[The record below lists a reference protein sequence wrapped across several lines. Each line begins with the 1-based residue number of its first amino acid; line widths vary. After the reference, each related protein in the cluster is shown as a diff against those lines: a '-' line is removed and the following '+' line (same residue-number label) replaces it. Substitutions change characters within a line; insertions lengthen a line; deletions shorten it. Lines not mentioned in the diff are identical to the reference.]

1 MLQVAAAVCSY
12 ILVQSGDSCASLATR
27 CGITPANFT
36 KYNPSSTLC
45 STLQPKQPVCC
56 SAGTLPNLAP
66 QPSANG
72 TCATY
77 TVKSGDYC
85 DLIASNNYITT
96 ANIESWNK
104 QTWGWTGC
112 SGLQLGMAICL
123 STGNPPMPAPVKGTV
138 CGPQVAGSKP
148 PSNWTQIGSLNP
160 CPLNACC
167 NIWGQCGITPDFC
180 TPSKSST
187 GAPGTAA
194 PGSNGCISNCGT
206 SIVNNGTPP
215 TEFKSIG
222 YFESFGANRSCLA
235 MDASQLPT
243 SYTHIHYAFGSI
255 TKDFQVDLSATLD
268 QFQIFA
274 NSTGFKRILS
284 FGGWSFSTSQDSAP
298 IFQQG
303 VTDANRQTFAESVV
317 NVIQQYNLDG
327 VDFDWEYPGATDIKG
342 SVPGSPS
349 DGPNYLSFLQKVRAI
364 LPVGKTLSMAAP
376 ASYWYLKGFPIASMA
391 QVLDYIVYMTYDLH
405 GQWDYNSTFANPG
418 CPNGN
423 CLRSHVNL
431 TETEYALSMIT
442 KAGVPTNKIVV
453 GIAGY
458 GRSFGMAD
466 PSCTGPQCLF
476 KGPASAATPGECT
489 NEAGYI
495 SQAELE
501 AISNPNNGAL
511 SRRGITTWYDSSSD
525 SDMMTYGNGTWV
537 AYMSQ
542 QTKANR
548 INRYAGSNFGGSV
561 EWAIDL
567 VQFVETPDAAQA
579 KLNITEM
586 ENAFTSALAR
596 SNYDMTQYP
605 SANLT
610 TLATALFGWDGCDS
624 EQKVDILSGWQQSW
638 KIMNLIY
645 KEAKAGFNWNEASA
659 VEYLGPPALNKDRQ
673 ADITA
678 IFKNLATIQPS
689 WIPDFL
695 SWKLAVRCDDPL
707 RICSCGSS
715 GYPLAAYTTDK
726 DAKYNSPRIN
736 FCPPYFGQ
744 PSLDMVMENADKRY
758 PTSVWAS
765 MYSYERN
772 QARTWIHELL
782 HIDKVAL
789 ATPYGTNDHVK
800 DLKVVLASSGK
811 TAVAYGPR
819 MTKALARFNLPP
831 LALTG
836 DFVAR
841 NSDNM
846 VMYALTRYVQKALG
860 GVYPHHPLAPE
871 PPTDVLP
878 RPRFVVDGYFTID
891 SNGTVE
897 IPTNHTLF
905 DAVDYSSV
913 KGVCLAADDED
924 GDADADAFITVTG
937 GTQIIA
943 KTDFPADYLSSWSS
957 WAGLTP
963 TTTSAAPS
971 PTATWT
977 IAIYSEANCAGDYYV
992 LEGHNLD
999 DSSDQCLGIRAG
1011 DLPQTSTAGN
1021 SCQWFTNGGNNRT
1034 NCSAG
1039 TLTQP
1044 LSWSVL
1050 GGVCTAYDTSDCSND
1065 GNAQAYD
1072 PAEGCHNYST
1082 SNNDLKTWVSL
1093 QCGAQ
1098 VDVGELRI
1106 KPLQTVTSTVLVN
1119 GTGPSRTQKHT
1130 SIVTRVMDPNL
1141 HASVRFQPRPTSTV

>member
-1 MLQVAAAVCSY
+1 MSVNMLQAAAAVCSY
-12 ILVQSGDSCASLATR
+12 ILVQSGDSCARLATR

-36 KYNPSSTLC
+36 KYNPSSTIC

-66 QPSANG
+66 QPSPNG

-85 DLIASNNYITT
+85 DLIALNNYITT
-96 ANIESWNK
+96 TKIESWNK

-123 STGNPPMPAPVKGTV
+123 STGSPPMPAPVKGTV

-148 PSNWTQIGSLNP
+148 PSNWSQIGSLNP

-206 SIVNNGTPP
+206 SIVNSGTPP

-222 YFESFGANRSCLA
+222 YFESFAATRSCLA

-255 TKDFQVDLSATLD
+255 TKDFQVDPSASMD
-268 QFQIFA
+268 QFEIFA

-303 VTDANRQTFAESVV
+303 VTDANRQTFAQSAV
-317 NVIQQYNLDG
+317 NVMGQYNLDG
-327 VDFDWEYPGATDIKG
+327 VDFDWEYPGAADIKR

-364 LPVGKTLSMAAP
+364 LPAGKTLSMAAP

-418 CPNGN
+418 CPTGN

-431 TETEYALSMIT
+431 TETEFALSMIT
-442 KAGVPTNKIVV
+442 KAGVATNKIAV

-458 GRSFGMAD
+458 GRSFGMAN

-501 AISNPNNGAL
+501 ALSNPSNGAL

-525 SDMMTYGNGTWV
+525 SDMMTYGDGTWV

-548 INRYAGSNFGGSV
+548 INRYAGNNFAGSV

-567 VQFVETPDAAQA
+567 VQFVETPDEAQA

-586 ENAFTSALAR
+586 KNAFTSALAL

-605 SANLT
+605 MADLT

-624 EQKVDILSGWQQSW
+624 KERTAILSGWQQSW
-638 KIMNLIY
+638 KIMNPIY
-645 KEAKAGFNWNEASA
+645 KEAKAGINWNEAST
-659 VEYLGPPALNKDRQ
+659 VEYLGPPAFNKKRQ
-673 ADITA
+673 ADVTN

-689 WIPDFL
+689 WIPDYL
-695 SWKLAVRCDDPL
+695 SCGLAVRCDDAA
-707 RICSCGSS
+707 RECTCGV
-715 GYPLAAYTTDK
+715 GKNNIVAYTTNK
-726 DAKYNSPRIN
+726 DAKYNSLRIN
-736 FCPPYFGQ
+736 FCPLYFRT
-744 PSLDMVMENADKRY
+744 PSLDDVMENADERL
-758 PTSVWAS
+758 PLEIWAS
-765 MYSYERN
+765 MVSYQSN
-772 QARTWIHELL
+772 QGRAWIHKLL
-782 HIDKVAL
+782 HINKVQRL
-789 ATPYGTNDHVK
+789 RHMERSDTEPR
-800 DLKVVLASSGK
+800 
-811 TAVAYGPR
+811 AYGAA
-819 MTKALARFNLPP
+819 MTKALARFSP
-831 LALTG
+831 LVGTTG
-836 DFVAR
+836 DF
-841 NSDNM
+841 N
-846 VMYALTRYVQKALG
+846 ALG
-860 GVYPHHPLAPE
+860 GVYPHYPLAPK
-871 PPTDVLP
+871 PPSKVTP
-878 RPRFVVDGYFTID
+878 PPRFTVDGYFTID
-891 SNGTVE
+891 SNDTVE
-897 IPTNHTLF
+897 IPANRTLL
-905 DAVDYSSV
+905 DAVDYALDN
-913 KGVCLAADDED
+913 GVCLEADDED
-924 GDADADAFITVTG
+924 GDANADAFFTVSG
-937 GTQIIA
+937 VSQVIVE
-943 KTDFPADYLSSWSS
+943 TDYPADYLSSC
-957 WAGLTP
+957 
-963 TTTSAAPS
+963 
-971 PTATWT
+971 
-977 IAIYSEANCAGDYYV
+977 IAIYSKVNYAGDYYV

-999 DSSDQCLGIRAG
+999 GSSDQYLVIRTG
-1011 DLPQTSTAGN
+1011 NLPQTSTMGN
-1021 SCQWFTNGGNNRT
+1021 SCQWFTNGGNTRA

-1039 TLTQP
+1039 TLSQP

-1050 GGVCTAYDTSDCSND
+1050 GGVCTAHNTNDCSND

-1072 PAEGCHNYST
+1072 PPESCHSYSA

-1098 VDVGELRI
+1098 V
-1106 KPLQTVTSTVLVN
+1106 
-1119 GTGPSRTQKHT
+1119 GPSRTQKH
-1130 SIVTRVMDPNL
+1130 SSVVTKAVYPNL
-1141 HASVRFQPRPTSTV
+1141 HTPFGFQPRPTS